1 MRRLSLIP
9 VSFFV
14 LLLIFGCSQSSPNS
28 GNSESTAEATT
39 DELKDVNDL
48 TYQDVVSLVF
58 QDDGE
63 GVEWHGE
70 ALPNDLKEFLII
82 EEGPP
87 CGEND
92 CGKSVTIRNTSDKTI
107 VVITRGDFDI
117 NAEQGYLARKYIIV
131 AGETLSMGCSHLC
144 YQGESFSFVRAVVG
158 SESLD

>member
-1 MRRLSLIP
+1 MCRLFHTP

-28 GNSESTAEATT
+28 ESTIESIT
-39 DELKDVNDL
+39 DELKNVNDL
-48 TYQDVVSLVF
+48 TYQEVVDLVF
-58 QDDGE
+58 QDNGE

-82 EEGPP
+82 EEGSP

-107 VVITRGDFDI
+107 VAITRGDFDI
-117 NAEQGYLARKYIIV
+117 NAEQGYLARKYVLV

-144 YQGESFSFVRAVVG
+144 YRGEAFPFARMVVG
-158 SESLD
+158 SEYSE